1 MHTLTHR
8 GKQTLLNEK
17 NELQKKRAEALDNM
31 VRMRELGD
39 LSENAGYRAAKS
51 KLRRIDARIRWIHK
65 ITSLSKEVI
74 APEDTQLVSVGAC
87 VKIKHL
93 SDSSVCTF
101 TLVDTIESDI
111 AQGLISVGSPVGRA
125 LISKRKGDVAVI
137 RAPQGEREIVI
148 LDVKY

>member
-39 LSENAGYRAAKS
+39 LSENAGYRAARS
-51 KLRRIDARIRWIHK
+51 KLRRIDTRLRLIHK
-65 ITSLSKEVI
+65 ITSFSKEVI
-74 APEDTQLVSVGAC
+74 PPKDTRVVSVGAC
-87 VKIKHL
+87 VQIKYL
-93 SDSSVCTF
+93 SDSSVHTF

-111 AQGLISVGSPVGRA
+111 SQGLISVSSPVGRA
-125 LISKRKGDVAVI
+125 LMSKRKRDVAVI

>member
-87 VKIKHL
+87 VQIKYL

-111 AQGLISVGSPVGRA
+111 SQGLISVGSPVGRA
-125 LISKRKGDVAVI
+125 LMSKRKGDVAVI